1 MNDQNNR
8 FSKMA
13 CAGLI
18 MTVSAPILSVL
29 FMRYGYSLNRVVK
42 LHYVYD
48 VLLLFCTIVLP
59 FAGRTFA
66 IIGLVSSIKNKI
78 KGKGMAITGIVLGEL
93 ELIIDVLFCVFL
105 LLFWIY
111 GDSRDPVDRIR

>member
-1 MNDQNNR
+1 
-8 FSKMA
+8 MA

-29 FMRYGYSLNRVVK
+29 FMRYGYSLNRVLK
-42 LHYVYD
+42 LYYVYA
-48 VLLLFCTIVLP
+48 VLLLFCSIVLP

-105 LLFWIY
+105 LLFWIF
-111 GDSRDPVDRIR
+111 GDSRNPVDRIR